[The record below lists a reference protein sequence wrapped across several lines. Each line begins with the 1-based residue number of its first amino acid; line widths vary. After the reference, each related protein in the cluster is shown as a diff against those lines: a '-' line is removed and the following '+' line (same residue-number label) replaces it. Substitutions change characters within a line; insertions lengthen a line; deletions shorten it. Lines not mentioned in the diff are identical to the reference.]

1 MVGYVISCIG
11 LALLVFVVF
20 VRILDKCYRRYIV
33 HWEDVEGN
41 RSYSIVMA
49 CGKKNACR
57 KTLKLIRMDVNLK
70 LTSAKVTKVVR
81 YR

>member
-1 MVGYVISCIG
+1 MVGNVIICIG
-11 LALLVFVVF
+11 LALLVFVIF
-20 VRILDKCYRRYIV
+20 VRIWDKCYRRYIV

-49 CGKKNACR
+49 CGKIRAGR
-57 KTLKLIRMDVNLK
+57 KTLKLFPMIHMI
-70 LTSAKVTKVVR
+70 TKVVR